1 MKVLTSQQAAE
12 DEVLRL
18 NHINPDNSCKYFW
31 CTSRLIE
38 QSAEV
43 PKLIVRNTTLSAD
56 NCNVRKSHNR
66 FVV

>member
-12 DEVLRL
+12 DDVLRL
-18 NHINPDNSCKYFW
+18 NHINADNGCKYFW

-43 PKLIVRNTTLSAD
+43 PKLV
-56 NCNVRKSHNR
+56 
-66 FVV
+66 

>member
-1 MKVLTSQQAAE
+1 VKVLTSQQAAE

-18 NHINPDNSCKYFW
+18 NHINADNSCKYFW

-43 PKLIVRNTTLSAD
+43 GVMEILSQLT
-56 NCNVRKSHNR
+56 RLT
-66 FVV
+66 